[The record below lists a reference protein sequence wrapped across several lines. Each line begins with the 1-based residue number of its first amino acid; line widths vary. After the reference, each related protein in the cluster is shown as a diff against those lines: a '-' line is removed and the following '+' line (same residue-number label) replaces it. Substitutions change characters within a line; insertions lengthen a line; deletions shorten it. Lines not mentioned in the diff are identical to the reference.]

1 MEIAFGTREIRSICS
16 SASTAE
22 NALGIGLANSLRR
35 ILADLRAARSLS
47 EFGLLYGLEI
57 QSEMVQL
64 PIGEGMKLVLT
75 VGHRIVPLKDGA
87 LDVDK
92 VHRVMVVSLGERM

>member
-1 MEIAFGTREIRSICS
+1 
-16 SASTAE
+16 
-22 NALGIGLANSLRR
+22 
-35 ILADLRAARSLS
+35 
-47 EFGLLYGLEI
+47 
-57 QSEMVQL
+57 MVQL